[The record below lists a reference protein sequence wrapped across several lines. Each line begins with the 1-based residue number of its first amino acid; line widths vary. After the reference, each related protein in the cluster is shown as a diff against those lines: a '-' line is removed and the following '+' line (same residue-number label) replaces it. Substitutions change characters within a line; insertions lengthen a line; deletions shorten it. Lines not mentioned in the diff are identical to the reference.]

1 MIAAIPLTLI
11 PLIAFNLIGFF
22 SGGDP
27 FAGQVFSVTMVSGE
41 PWIMTL
47 ADVLIVIAII
57 VLFVE
62 VVRAARPSPNTIYNH
77 IASTV
82 VLVIYIVEFVV
93 VGAAANS
100 LFFILTIIAGFDVI
114 AGFTISIRT
123 ATRDISLGHT
133 LSGPI

>member
-62 VVRAARPSPNTIYNH
+62 VVRAARPSPNT
-77 IASTV
+77 
-82 VLVIYIVEFVV
+82 
-93 VGAAANS
+93 
-100 LFFILTIIAGFDVI
+100 
-114 AGFTISIRT
+114 
-123 ATRDISLGHT
+123 
-133 LSGPI
+133 